1 MDICLI
7 VAMAE
12 NGVIGRDNALPW
24 RLSGDLR
31 RFKALTM
38 GKPLIMGRKTW
49 QSIGRPLPGRTN
61 IVLTRDKG
69 LDADGVLIAHD
80 AAGALMLAEDAA
92 KRNGA
97 AEIMV
102 IGGAG
107 IYRLFLPRASR
118 LYLTE
123 LHAAVSGDTT
133 FPAIEPDDWA
143 EISRERHDAGPG
155 ETGDYSFVVLDRR

>member
-1 MDICLI
+1 
-7 VAMAE
+7 
-12 NGVIGRDNALPW
+12 
-24 RLSGDLR
+24 
-31 RFKALTM
+31 
-38 GKPLIMGRKTW
+38 MGRKTW

-69 LDADGVLIAHD
+69 FDADGVLIAHD
-80 AAGALMLAEDAA
+80 AASALALAEDAA
-92 KRNGA
+92 ERRGA

-123 LHAAVSGDTT
+123 LHAAVSGDTI
-133 FPAIEPDDWA
+133 FPAVEPGDWA

-155 ETGDYSFVVLDRR
+155 ETGDYSFVVLERR